1 MTKNSNVKPVFTLWK
16 NTSKKG
22 GSYFTGKGIKG
33 FYNTKKSNPKEPDL
47 KIFKTDEKGSVLK
60 DTEVSMW
67 CNISKD
73 GSKKYLSGKYEDV
86 QKLIGFINEKATAE
100 NKQPYIRIF
109 FANDLEKK
117 QEKKEAAV
125 PTLQTANDDLP
136 F

>member
-1 MTKNSNVKPVFTLWK
+1 MTKNSNAKPVFTLWK

-22 GSYFTGKGIKG
+22 GSYFTGKGIKA

-47 KIFKTDEKGSVLK
+47 RIYKVDEKGSLEK
-60 DTEVSMW
+60 KELVSMW

-73 GSKKYLSGKYEDV
+73 GSKKYLSGKYEDG
-86 QKLIGFINEKATAE
+86 QKLIGFINEGATAE

-109 FANDLEKK
+109 FANDLD
-117 QEKKEAAV
+117 KKEAKEEPV
-125 PTLQTANDDLP
+125 PALQTAENDLP